1 MSLEWKDVADMVGK
15 IAPMLGAA
23 LGGPGGFAIGSV
35 VSSALGVENSPDAVM
50 QALKTDPQAAV
61 KLREIESNER
71 IKLRE
76 FAMLEANAQISAAV
90 QNADSVN
97 RTIQAEANSERW
109 QTYSWRPMIGFAVA
123 FNVAV
128 SSLLVLG
135 VFLPLM
141 FGGAAGAQASAQA
154 VGHLPM
160 VLGALA
166 GINGTVLP
174 ILGIASWFR
183 GKMQADP
190 NIPPA
195 TALPVFGEKK

>member
-1 MSLEWKDVADMVGK
+1 MSLNWKDIAENVGK
-15 IAPMLGAA
+15 FAPMLGGA
-23 LGGPGGFAIGSV
+23 LGGPGGAAIGSII
-35 VSSALGVENSPDAVM
+35 SSALGVANSPDAVSE
-50 QALKTDPQAAV
+50 ALKTDPQAAV
-61 KLREIESNER
+61 RLAEIESNER
-71 IKLRE
+71 VKLRE
-76 FAMLEANAQISAAV
+76 FQMMHAQARMTAAA

-97 RTIQAEANSERW
+97 RTMQAEANSERW
-109 QTYSWRPMIGFAVA
+109 PTYWWRPLIGMAVA
-123 FNVAV
+123 FNVTA

-195 TALPVFGEKK
+195 TALPVFGAKQ